1 MDGTDVREQ
10 EAQVNGAD
18 DEQAMTAQVEA
29 SQNEVDFDEE
39 LDGAAL
45 MEQFL
50 SDPTHDYTAL
60 KYGDV
65 MDGIITRIDR
75 DELLVDIG
83 SKAEGIVPTKEYSSL
98 SAEEKDLLH
107 VGDTILVFVV
117 QPENPEGYPVVS
129 IDRARQEKSWRRL
142 QELHEANEIIEAEVT
157 NYNKGGLLV
166 NLDGVRG
173 FVPASQVSEIRGG
186 DESSKQADMA
196 RLIGSSLPLK
206 VIEINRHR
214 NRLILSE
221 RQAVQERRD
230 EMKEQLIQ
238 ELHEGEVR

>member
-18 DEQAMTAQVEA
+18 DEQNMTAQAEA
-29 SQNEVDFDEE
+29 TQNEVDFDEE

-83 SKAEGIVPTKEYSSL
+83 SKAEGIVPTKEY
-98 SAEEKDLLH
+98 
-107 VGDTILVFVV
+107 
-117 QPENPEGYPVVS
+117 
-129 IDRARQEKSWRRL
+129 
-142 QELHEANEIIEAEVT
+142 
-157 NYNKGGLLV
+157 
-166 NLDGVRG
+166 
-173 FVPASQVSEIRGG
+173 
-186 DESSKQADMA
+186 
-196 RLIGSSLPLK
+196 
-206 VIEINRHR
+206 
-214 NRLILSE
+214 
-221 RQAVQERRD
+221 
-230 EMKEQLIQ
+230 
-238 ELHEGEVR
+238 